1 MATTRYFVAIACL
14 LCACSSNDFQ
24 NPVRKHEPSSEAAT
38 GLSSAS
44 SSQTDNYKTIEQGKT
59 TKVDPQN
66 KVSVTLKKKVSS
78 DEAREQVTQLFIKKL
93 LGKTENLGNN
103 DSPEIREVLAPV
115 GLVQEAYC
123 AATVSWLYQKVGI
136 AAPYTAWS
144 PSLFPPKYVI
154 YRKGVTISLE
164 GVNKADVF
172 GLFVAKKGRIG
183 HAGIFAN
190 TPESKSKWCY
200 TYEGNTSDEGSLD
213 NTEGDGFHAKM
224 RSKREIYIV
233 SSFIQSD
240 SVLINQ

>member
-1 MATTRYFVAIACL
+1 MF
-14 LCACSSNDFQ
+14 CACSGNDFQ
-24 NPVRKHEPSSEAAT
+24 NPIKRKHERTSSEAT
-38 GLSSAS
+38 TI
-44 SSQTDNYKTIEQGKT
+44 SQTVSGSKPDTNKNIEQGKT
-59 TKVDPQN
+59 PKSNVQN
-66 KVSVTLKKKVSS
+66 SVPVAHKKRVSS
-78 DEAREQVTQLFIKKL
+78 QEARDQITQLFVKKL